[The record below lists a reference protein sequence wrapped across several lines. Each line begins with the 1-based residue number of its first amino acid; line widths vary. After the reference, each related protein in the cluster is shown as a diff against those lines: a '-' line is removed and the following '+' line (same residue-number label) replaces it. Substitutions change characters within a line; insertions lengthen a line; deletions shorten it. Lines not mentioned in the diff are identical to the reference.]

1 MEKSQKSIFSLL
13 YSRETN
19 CVDCKSLQ
27 RVNAFIPPFFISQP
41 DSKNNIN
48 PRPSVLSF
56 LDTYFQTLLLNCL
69 NLEKIVK
76 VLILILLST
85 TALFRKVWFAYYRLH
100 LYCPTSDYSRCVIEG
115 GFCNHWG
122 WDCLKLLF
130 IKDGFPKIRG
140 ALGVG
145 SIISV

>member
-85 TALFRKVWFAYYRLH
+85 TALFRKVWFAYYRL
-100 LYCPTSDYSRCVIEG
+100 LQCVICVKLCVIEG
-115 GFCNHWG
+115 GFCIYWG

-130 IKDGFPKIRG
+130 IQDGSSKIWEG
-140 ALGVG
+140 WEVK
-145 SIISV
+145 